1 MKVEEERQK
10 ELAREQRRLQKVREL
25 EGSDRQ
31 MKEEAIARGEEVSDS
46 EEEVVDEDPG
56 NIPKGGAA
64 SVLTHVC
71 IPRACPPRSSAT
83 PTSFW
88 RWWTP
93 ATRSY
98 ASTFDLT

>member
-10 ELAREQRRLQKVREL
+10 ELAREQRRLKKVRT
-25 EGSDRQ
+25 GKRRNGQ

-46 EEEVVDEDPG
+46 EEEVVDEDPC

-71 IPRACPPRSSAT
+71 FGLAYSRRSSAT

-88 RWWTP
+88 RWSTH
-93 ATRSY
+93 ATRS
-98 ASTFDLT
+98 

>member
-1 MKVEEERQK
+1 MRVEEERQK
-10 ELAREQRRLQKVREL
+10 ELAREQRRLQKVRACE
-25 EGSDRQ
+25 EGNEQ

-64 SVLTHVC
+64 SVLTHVRPAC
-71 IPRACPPRSSAT
+71 LSPRRSSAT

-88 RWWTP
+88 K
-93 ATRSY
+93 
-98 ASTFDLT
+98 

>member
-10 ELAREQRRLQKVREL
+10 ELAREQRRLKKVRA
-25 EGSDRQ
+25 GKRRNGQ

-46 EEEVVDEDPG
+46 EEVVDEDPG

-71 IPRACPPRSSAT
+71 FGLAYSRRSSAT

-88 RWWTP
+88 RWSTH
-93 ATRSY
+93 ATRS
-98 ASTFDLT
+98 

>member
-10 ELAREQRRLQKVREL
+10 ELAREQRRLQKVRECD
-25 EGSDRQ
+25 ENDEQ

-64 SVLTHVC
+64 SVLTHVRLSFHS
-71 IPRACPPRSSAT
+71 PRRSSAT

-88 RWWTP
+88 RWSTR
-93 ATRSY
+93 ATRS
-98 ASTFDLT
+98 SRCSLFPT